1 MMRHAVDGKM
11 GRQEKTVP
19 TSIMKTSSSIIRL
32 PITMELGCVLS
43 RAISGFCEGSN
54 GRTKSEE
61 SATSTVSTVRNAILR
76 FTSGVSL
83 SSCSWL
89 VFDCQI
95 ASSKLFSTA
104 VMFCAQFWYVVTADG
119 RDSKWLAL
127 LMRRMRRMRLMRLEV
142 ARAAAGHQESHQEP
156 SGDSKWLARPQVSSI
171 SISISGGGGGG
182 GAASASAAAA
192 AEAAEAAAAASVGR
206 GGSGGSRG
214 SGGRGSGQQRRRES
228 EAREPLCATS
238 SRQLRRR

>member
-19 TSIMKTSSSIIRL
+19 TTIMKTSSSIIRL
-32 PITMELGCVLS
+32 PITMEPGCVLS

-104 VMFCAQFWYVVTADG
+104 VMFCEQFWYVVTADG
-119 RDSKWLAL
+119 RDSK
-127 LMRRMRRMRLMRLEV
+127 RRGDEVTRLEMTRLEV
-142 ARAAAGHQESHQEP
+142 ARTAAGLLHQHQ
-156 SGDSKWLARPQVSSI
+156 RRQRQQPQQPQQRRQRRQRQRRQRQR
-171 SISISGGGGGG
+171 
-182 GAASASAAAA
+182 
-192 AEAAEAAAAASVGR
+192 AEAAAAGKQGKGAVVSEPLEASEASLARVCDW
-206 GGSGGSRG
+206 GGAVESEQAYSRRTRSLRTRG
-214 SGGRGSGQQRRRES
+214 SQSQG
-228 EAREPLCATS
+228 
-238 SRQLRRR
+238 